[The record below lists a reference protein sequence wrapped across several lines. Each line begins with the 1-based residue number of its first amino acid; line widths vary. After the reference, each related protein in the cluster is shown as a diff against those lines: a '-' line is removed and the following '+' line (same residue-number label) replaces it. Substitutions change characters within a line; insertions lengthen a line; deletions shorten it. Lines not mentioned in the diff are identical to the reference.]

1 MSELTYIRLLNENDA
16 DIPQLLKI
24 HQLPE
29 IKLYINTTS
38 TYFYY
43 VTNTENV
50 YYFKVYDNDKLVASI
65 HIEKMNSV
73 LSMSVLVFPEYQRMG
88 YGSKIIKDIQDD
100 VFAFDYDTI
109 EVSIDERNTASL
121 KLFKNARF
129 IYVSKEDELLYFTYK
144 R

>member
-1 MSELTYIRLLNENDA
+1 MDKLTYVRLLNENDA

-29 IKLYINTTS
+29 TACYISTTD

-65 HIEKMNSV
+65 HIEKINSV
-73 LSMSVLVFPEYQRMG
+73 LSMSILVFPEYQRMG

-100 VFAFDYDTI
+100 VLAFDYDTI

-121 KLFKNARF
+121 QLFKNAGF
-129 IYVSKEDELLYFTYK
+129 IHTSKEDELLYFTYK